1 MYNTETQ
8 QQGEWVTVE
17 GVEFLEVKG
26 GAYIKKSDV
35 GDEWIEFDSQTV
47 NVLEDLI
54 QKVKSG
60 DKDTH
65 FLLVDSGDEGGHVL
79 GYRISDMI
87 MLSSIDTLVE
97 QFTQGDPLNTMLLM
111 SVLKKTLMGDDD

>member
-26 GAYIKKSDV
+26 GAYIKKADV
-35 GDEWIEFDSQTV
+35 GDEWIEFDAQTV
-47 NVLEDLI
+47 NFLEELI
-54 QKVKSG
+54 HKIKSG

-65 FLLVDSGDEGGHVL
+65 FLLVDAGDEGGHVL

-87 MLSSIDTLVE
+87 MLSSIDTLVG